1 MPART
6 PARRRLASAVAA
18 TEKSGGPQDPRL
30 PALRRDLVAAGLEE
44 HIRDAVAGWPPLSP
58 ETRAE
63 LAVLLLNL
71 AGDADAT

>member
-1 MPART
+1 MPAKT

-44 HIRDAVAGWPPLSP
+44 HIRDAVTTWPPLS
-58 ETRAE
+58 ESQRAD
-63 LAVLLLNL
+63 LAILLLQHPGTP
-71 AGDADAT
+71 A